1 MQHLQES
8 VAKSTLFF
16 GRDRAGVVG
25 LSTNAL
31 PIRMVYGR
39 IRMKLCRLDSG
50 LPRMRG
56 RVGLVEGEDG

>member
-31 PIRMVYGR
+31 PIHMVYGR
-39 IRMKLCRLDSG
+39 IRMKLCRVDSG